1 MNSSRE
7 CLVASC
13 ASQHA
18 VSRDGSVSRGGGGGV
33 RICADVWFIKWIL
46 AKYDNWTK
54 LFSMSSAS

>member
-1 MNSSRE
+1 M
-7 CLVASC
+7 ASC